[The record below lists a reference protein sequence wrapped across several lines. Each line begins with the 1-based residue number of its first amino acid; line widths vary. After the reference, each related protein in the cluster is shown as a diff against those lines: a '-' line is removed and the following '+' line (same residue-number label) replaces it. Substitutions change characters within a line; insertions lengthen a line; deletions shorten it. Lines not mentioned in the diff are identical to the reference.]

1 MAQTP
6 KRESEERLSD
16 NEGKTEGEMTEDI
29 TLFEEVAL
37 EEWAKNK
44 VIANLAQ
51 IFLENDEEI
60 RLLLDNG

>member
-1 MAQTP
+1 MAQTS
-6 KRESEERLSD
+6 KRESPKGLSSD
-16 NEGKTEGEMTEDI
+16 EGKTEGKVPEDI

>member
-1 MAQTP
+1 MAQTT

-37 EEWAKNK
+37 QEWAKNK

>member
-1 MAQTP
+1 LAQTP

-37 EEWAKNK
+37 QEWAKNK

>member
-1 MAQTP
+1 
-6 KRESEERLSD
+6 
-16 NEGKTEGEMTEDI
+16 MTEDI